1 MDLSTNFW
9 CVGFSYS
16 SLDNLTSICKH
27 IHAALTYHL
36 WNVCF
41 PKYYMMMPVMMR
53 MMTRIMITVVIIQ
66 ITLLRVSYFF
76 FDTTF
81 YCFLFFLPSFNRPFD
96 THFAIYFASS
106 FTLLCRMMLPSLY
119 RSSSKCT
126 ARLLFV
132 LPGPNSSQCYSSFPW
147 VQCQWNW
154 YMNTELRNSVEK
166 QCSYLYNV
174 FL

>member
-53 MMTRIMITVVIIQ
+53 MMTRIMITVIIIQ

-81 YCFLFFLPSFNRPFD
+81 YCFLFFYLPSTGHLTP
-96 THFAIYFASS
+96 
-106 FTLLCRMMLPSLY
+106 TLLFILPPPLHCCAGWCSHLFIDLQVSAQLDFFLY
-119 RSSSKCT
+119 CLVQIPHSVTPASPGCNANGIGTWTQNCVTLWKSSALICIMSC
-126 ARLLFV
+126 
-132 LPGPNSSQCYSSFPW
+132 
-147 VQCQWNW
+147 
-154 YMNTELRNSVEK
+154 
-166 QCSYLYNV
+166 
-174 FL
+174 